1 MADNKKVDVKKVAE
15 EATKK
20 ATETVKATAEKT
32 AETVKASAEKTA
44 KKATE
49 TAKKAT
55 TAATE
60 TAKKAT
66 TAAKKTAAKKTTA
79 KKKAPTKKVVATKTA
94 VLQFDGSDYKIEEII
109 AKAEAAF
116 KAENKRKAIHD
127 IRVYIKPEESAA
139 YYVVTSGESEYAGR
153 IDL

>member
-1 MADNKKVDVKKVAE
+1 MAENKKVDVKKVAE
-15 EATKK
+15 EAKK
-20 ATETVKATAEKT
+20 ATETVMATAEKT

-44 KKATE
+44 KKATA

-55 TAATE
+55 T

-66 TAAKKTAAKKTTA
+66 AKKT
-79 KKKAPTKKVVATKTA
+79 TKKVVATKSA
-94 VLQFDGSDYKIEEII
+94 ILQFAGEDYKVDDVI
-109 AKAEAAF
+109 ARAEQAF
-116 KAENKRKAIHD
+116 KAENKRKAIED
-127 IRVYIKPEESAA
+127 IKVYLKPEERAA

>member
-1 MADNKKVDVKKVAE
+1 MAENKKVDVKKVAE
-15 EATKK
+15 EAKK

-44 KKATE
+44 KKATA

-55 TAATE
+55 T

-66 TAAKKTAAKKTTA
+66 AKKT
-79 KKKAPTKKVVATKTA
+79 TKKVVATKSA
-94 VLQFDGSDYKIEEII
+94 ILQFAGEDYKVDDVI
-109 AKAEAAF
+109 ARAEQAF
-116 KAENKRKAIHD
+116 KAENKRKAIED
-127 IRVYIKPEESAA
+127 IKVYLKPEERAA

>member
-1 MADNKKVDVKKVAE
+1 MAETKKVDVKKVAE
-15 EATKK
+15 EAKK

-44 KKATE
+44 EKAAT

-55 TAATE
+55 AS
-60 TAKKAT
+60 
-66 TAAKKTAAKKTTA
+66 A
-79 KKKAPTKKVVATKTA
+79 KKKAATKKAAAKKVVATKSA
-94 VLQFDGSDYKIEEII
+94 VLQFSGEDFKIDDVI
-109 AKAEAAF
+109 AKAEEAF

-127 IRVYIKPEESAA
+127 IKVYIKPEERAA
-139 YYVVTSGESEYAGR
+139 YYVVTSGESEYAGK

>member
-1 MADNKKVDVKKVAE
+1 MAENKKVDVKKVAE
-15 EATKK
+15 EAKK
-20 ATETVKATAEKT
+20 ATETVKATAEKKAEAVKAT
-32 AETVKASAEKTA
+32 AEKKAEAVKATAEKTA

-55 TAATE
+55 T

-66 TAAKKTAAKKTTA
+66 AKKT
-79 KKKAPTKKVVATKTA
+79 TKKVVATKTA
-94 VLQFDGSDYKIEEII
+94 FLQFAGEEVKVDDVI
-109 AKAEAAF
+109 AKAEQAF

-127 IRVYIKPEESAA
+127 IKVYLKPEERAA
-139 YYVVTSGESEYAGR
+139 YYVVTSGESEYAGK

>member
-1 MADNKKVDVKKVAE
+1 MAENKKVDVKKVAE
-15 EATKK
+15 EAKK
-20 ATETVKATAEKT
+20 ATETVKATAEKKAEVVKAT
-32 AETVKASAEKTA
+32 AEKKAEAVKATAEKTA

-55 TAATE
+55 T

-66 TAAKKTAAKKTTA
+66 AKKT
-79 KKKAPTKKVVATKTA
+79 TKKVVATKTA
-94 VLQFDGSDYKIEEII
+94 VLQFSGEEVKVDDVI
-109 AKAEAAF
+109 ARAEQAF
-116 KAENKRKAIHD
+116 KAENKRKTIHD
-127 IRVYIKPEESAA
+127 IKVYLKPEERAA

>member
-1 MADNKKVDVKKVAE
+1 MAENKKVDVKKVAE
-15 EATKK
+15 EAKK
-20 ATETVKATAEKT
+20 ATETVKATAEKKAEVVKAT
-32 AETVKASAEKTA
+32 AEKKAEAVKATAEKTA

-55 TAATE
+55 T

-66 TAAKKTAAKKTTA
+66 AKKT
-79 KKKAPTKKVVATKTA
+79 TKKVVASKTA
-94 VLQFDGSDYKIEEII
+94 VLQFAGEEVKVDDVI
-109 AKAEAAF
+109 AKAEQAF

-127 IRVYIKPEESAA
+127 IKVYLKPEERAA
-139 YYVVTSGESEYAGR
+139 YYVVTSGESEYAGK

>member
-1 MADNKKVDVKKVAE
+1 MAENKKVDVKKVAE
-15 EATKK
+15 EAKK

-44 KKATE
+44 KKATA

-55 TAATE
+55 T

-66 TAAKKTAAKKTTA
+66 AKKT
-79 KKKAPTKKVVATKTA
+79 TKKVVATKSA
-94 VLQFDGSDYKIEEII
+94 VLQFAGEDFKVEDVI
-109 AKAEAAF
+109 ARAEQAF
-116 KAENKRKAIHD
+116 KAENKRKAIQD
-127 IRVYIKPEESAA
+127 IKVYLKPEERAA

>member
-1 MADNKKVDVKKVAE
+1 MAENKKVDVKKVAE
-15 EATKK
+15 EAKK
-20 ATETVKATAEKT
+20 ATETVKATAEKKAEAVKAT
-32 AETVKASAEKTA
+32 AEKKAEAVKATAEKTA

-55 TAATE
+55 T

-66 TAAKKTAAKKTTA
+66 AKKT
-79 KKKAPTKKVVATKTA
+79 TKKVVATKTA
-94 VLQFDGSDYKIEEII
+94 VLQFAGEEVKVDDVI
-109 AKAEAAF
+109 AKAEQDF

-127 IRVYIKPEESAA
+127 IKVYLKPEERAA

>member
-1 MADNKKVDVKKVAE
+1 MAENKKVDVKKVAE
-15 EATKK
+15 EAKK
-20 ATETVKATAEKT
+20 ATETVKATAEKK
-32 AETVKASAEKTA
+32 AEAVKATAEKTA

-55 TAATE
+55 T

-66 TAAKKTAAKKTTA
+66 AKKT
-79 KKKAPTKKVVATKTA
+79 TKKVVATKTA
-94 VLQFDGSDYKIEEII
+94 VLQFAGEEVKVDDVI
-109 AKAEAAF
+109 AKAEQAF

-127 IRVYIKPEESAA
+127 IKVYLKPEERAA
-139 YYVVTSGESEYAGR
+139 YYVVTSGESEYAGK

>member
-1 MADNKKVDVKKVAE
+1 MAENKKVDVKKVAE
-15 EATKK
+15 EAKK
-20 ATETVKATAEKT
+20 ATETVKATAEKKAEAVKAT
-32 AETVKASAEKTA
+32 AEKKAEAVKATAEKTA

-55 TAATE
+55 
-60 TAKKAT
+60 
-66 TAAKKTAAKKTTA
+66 AKKT
-79 KKKAPTKKVVATKTA
+79 TKKVVATKTA
-94 VLQFDGSDYKIEEII
+94 VLQFAGEEVKVDDVI
-109 AKAEAAF
+109 AKAEQAF

-127 IRVYIKPEESAA
+127 IKVYSKPEERAA

>member
-1 MADNKKVDVKKVAE
+1 MAENKKVDVKKVAE
-15 EATKK
+15 EAKK
-20 ATETVKATAEKT
+20 ATETVKATAEKK
-32 AETVKASAEKTA
+32 AEAVKATAEKTA

-55 TAATE
+55 T

-66 TAAKKTAAKKTTA
+66 AKKT
-79 KKKAPTKKVVATKTA
+79 TKKVVATKTA
-94 VLQFDGSDYKIEEII
+94 VLQFAGEEVKVDDVI
-109 AKAEAAF
+109 AKAEQAF

-127 IRVYIKPEESAA
+127 IKVYLKPEERAA

>member
-1 MADNKKVDVKKVAE
+1 MAENKKVDVKKVAE
-15 EATKK
+15 EAKK

-32 AETVKASAEKTA
+32 AAKATAKATETA

-55 TAATE
+55 AT
-60 TAKKAT
+60 
-66 TAAKKTAAKKTTA
+66 AKKTTA
-79 KKKAPTKKVVATKTA
+79 KRTAKKAEITKTA
-94 VLQFDGSDYKIEEII
+94 VLQFSGQDFKVEEII

-116 KAENKRKAIHD
+116 KAENKRKAISD
-127 IRVYIKPEESAA
+127 IKVYIKPEERAA
-139 YYVVTSGESEYAGR
+139 YYVVTSGDSEYVGR

>member
-1 MADNKKVDVKKVAE
+1 MAENKKVDVKKVAE
-15 EATKK
+15 EAKK
-20 ATETVKATAEKT
+20 ATETVKATAEKKAEVVKAT
-32 AETVKASAEKTA
+32 AEKKAEAVKATAEKTA

-55 TAATE
+55 T

-66 TAAKKTAAKKTTA
+66 AKKT
-79 KKKAPTKKVVATKTA
+79 TKKVVATKTA
-94 VLQFDGSDYKIEEII
+94 VLQFAGEEVKVDDVI
-109 AKAEAAF
+109 AKAEQAF

-127 IRVYIKPEESAA
+127 IKVYLKPEERAA